1 MKIRVWSHDLKRAIE
16 KAEKVAAKKASLEI
30 LEHLLLTATGDA
42 ITLTASNLT
51 SWITVRVEG
60 EVLESGSAILLTD
73 DLKLIKKCSGELLIH
88 NKYSNIVVEGIRKLE
103 FTQMFNPS
111 EFPES
116 RHVVD
121 GQKAFSINALDFK
134 NSLKIKKMAARDE
147 TRSQLNTLNIKGS
160 RIMALDGY
168 RLGVINLNIDNQ
180 YTGDMMIPLDT
191 IEQLDKVIGRRDNCD
206 LEFTYQLNTEKAN
219 KIKLLTITGDD
230 WTLTTRVKDGEY
242 LNIDGVIP
250 KEHAITINI
259 RTKPLIETLKFFKD
273 VKQGKKDIMTIDVT
287 PHNMIFSKQ
296 NDKQKVSE
304 IFEAGIHI
312 ESSIV
317 GYKIG
322 CNDRYLQ
329 ELLETIDAEEVI
341 INFGERNV
349 NPITIINHDQSELYL
364 VLPVRIAEDA

>member
-1 MKIRVWSHDLKRAIE
+1 MEIKVWGNELKGAIE
-16 KAEKVAAKKASLEI
+16 KAEKVMAKKADVEI
-30 LEHLLLTATGDA
+30 LENVLLTAYDDK
-42 ITLTASNLT
+42 ITLTANNLMSCISININGNVIEPGAAT
-51 SWITVRVEG
+51 LHKSDLRLIKRCEG
-60 EVLESGSAILLTD
+60 ELSITE
-73 DLKLIKKCSGELLIH
+73 E
-88 NKYSNIVVEGIRKLE
+88 NKTVTVAGIRKLE
-103 FTQMFNPS
+103 FIQDH
-111 EFPES
+111 EADDFPES
-116 RHVVD
+116 MQVID
-121 GQKAFSINALDFK
+121 GNKAFTINAEEFK
-134 NSLKIKKMAARDE
+134 SALKIKKMASKEDVRP
-147 TRSQLNTLNIKGS
+147 QLNSLNIRGN

-168 RLGVINLNIDNQ
+168 RLGLINLNIDNKHN
-180 YTGDMMIPLDT
+180 GDLMIPLDT
-191 IEQLDKVIGRRDNCD
+191 IEQLDKIITKRDRYN
-206 LEFTYQLNTEKAN
+206 LEFTYNLKSADDNQILF
-219 KIKLLTITGDD
+219 LSITGDD